1 MRKIES
7 IFTTVSLLAVI
18 IIATGTIWNYTTNKN
33 QTSEY
38 TFPASKFG
46 AFLAAQHAIYI
57 NDFESA
63 EKFTDILSDVDFP
76 IVQSSVYISDFLAGE
91 MPQNA
96 ESLKN
101 EKNMPARIIYDAYL
115 VKNNKWKDFHNRHK
129 ADEAVLLAPLRIWSA
144 IANDWRTNTFKFIDK
159 LSTNKSWKAFVRG
172 QIYAELGD
180 KVKAAEHFEQ
190 VTTDFMNINDYV
202 YLMSFY
208 RHHEM
213 HEKAD
218 NLYEDFTSRPGG
230 MFLTDF
236 ENFPDWSV
244 YSGKTNALAF
254 SLVQNVSHTQIMMY
268 SDLAMLLLRFVQV
281 TAPEFAKT
289 NDTINYYLGQYFYNN
304 TGDFNKHFSKIS
316 VDSPFYPFA
325 QLRIA
330 EKNNDINAIEELLDK
345 SPMFVPAVNKVI
357 AHHTKNGNK
366 STALR
371 IVNDALNNENLS
383 KSGRAYFIKKRAQIN
398 FAFGDL
404 KSAQKDIHT
413 ASETLMVD
421 SEIIS
426 LQAKIWAAQNR
437 ELENAY
443 DYAMGLVRRNPTDI
457 MAWDTLGYVVSVR
470 EGIEVAL
477 ELLERV
483 GEVSETCS
491 SLYENLGDMY
501 AATGDF
507 DKALAA
513 YKRAID
519 LSDDGLTVVP
529 NVEKKIRKLK

>member
-18 IIATGTIWNYTTNKN
+18 VIAGAAIWKHTDTRN
-33 QTSEY
+33 QTVPY

-63 EKFTDILSDVDFP
+63 EKFTDTLAEVEFP
-76 IVQSSVYISDFLAGE
+76 IVQSTVYISDFLAGQL
-91 MPQNA
+91 PANA
-96 ESLKN
+96 ASLKN
-101 EKNMPARIIYDAYL
+101 EKNMAARIIYDAHL
-115 VKNNKWKDFHNRHK
+115 VTNDKWKDFHNRHK
-129 ADEAVLLAPLRIWSA
+129 TDDSALLAPLRIWSA

-159 LSTNKSWKAFVRG
+159 LPTNQSWKSFVRG

-180 KVKAAEHFEQ
+180 TSKAAKHFAQ
-190 VTTDFMNINDYV
+190 VTTDFMNINDYI

-208 RHHEM
+208 NHHKM
-213 HEKAD
+213 HENARTLHD
-218 NLYEDFTSRPGG
+218 DFTSRPGG
-230 MFLTDF
+230 MFMADF
-236 ENFPDWSV
+236 KNFPDWSIF
-244 YSGKTNALAF
+244 SGKTNALAF
-254 SLVQNVSHTQIMMY
+254 SLIQNVSHTQIMIY

-289 NDTINYYLGQYFYNN
+289 NNALDYYLGQYFYSNV
-304 TGDFNKHFSKIS
+304 GDYDKYFSKIS
-316 VDSPFYPFA
+316 ADSPFYPFA
-325 QLRIA
+325 RLRIA
-330 EKNNDINAIEELLDK
+330 EKNNDINTIEQILDEY
-345 SPMFVPAVNKVI
+345 PMFVPAVSKVI
-357 AHHTKNGNK
+357 AHHIKNGNK
-366 STALR
+366 NAALR
-371 IVNDALNNENLS
+371 IVKDALSNENLGDA
-383 KSGRAYFIKKRAQIN
+383 GRAFFIKLRAQIN
-398 FAFGDL
+398 FAFGDI
-404 KSAQKDIHT
+404 KGAQKDIRE
-413 ASETLMVD
+413 ASETQMID
-421 SEIIS
+421 GEIIS

-443 DYAMGLVRRNPTDI
+443 DYAMGLVRQNPTDI
-457 MAWDTLGYVVSVR
+457 LAWDTLGYVVSVR
-470 EGIEVAL
+470 EGVEVAL

-483 GEVSETCS
+483 GEVAETCS
-491 SLYENLGDMY
+491 SLYVNLGDMY
-501 AATGDF
+501 AATGDI

>member
-18 IIATGTIWNYTTNKN
+18 VIAGGAIWEHADSRN
-33 QTSEY
+33 QTVPY
-38 TFPASKFG
+38 TFPATKFG

-63 EKFTDILSDVDFP
+63 EKFTDTLAGVEFP
-76 IVQSSVYISDFLAGE
+76 IVQSTVYISDFLAGQL
-91 MPQNA
+91 PANA
-96 ESLKN
+96 TSLKN
-101 EKNMPARIIYDAYL
+101 EKSMPARIIYDAYL
-115 VKNNKWKDFHNRHK
+115 VTNDKWKDFHTRHK
-129 ADEAVLLAPLRIWSA
+129 TDDSALLAPLRIWSA

-159 LSTNKSWKAFVRG
+159 LPTNQSWKSFVRG

-180 KVKAAEHFEQ
+180 ASKAAEHFAQ
-190 VTTDFMNINDYV
+190 VTTDFMNINDYM

-208 RHHEM
+208 NHHKM
-213 HEKAD
+213 HKNARALHD
-218 NLYEDFTSRPGG
+218 DFTSRPGG
-230 MFLTDF
+230 MFMADF
-236 ENFPDWSV
+236 ENFPDWLI

-254 SLVQNVSHTQIMMY
+254 SLIQNVSHTQIMMY

-289 NDTINYYLGQYFYNN
+289 NNALDYYLGQYFYSNV
-304 TGDFNKHFSKIS
+304 GDHDKYFSKIS
-316 VDSPFYPFA
+316 ADSPFYPFA
-325 QLRIA
+325 RLRTA
-330 EKNNDINAIEELLDK
+330 EKNNDINTIEQILDEY
-345 SPMFVPAVNKVI
+345 PMFVPAVSKVI
-357 AHHTKNGNK
+357 AHHIKNGNK
-366 STALR
+366 NAALR
-371 IVNDALNNENLS
+371 IVKDALSNENLGDA
-383 KSGRAYFIKKRAQIN
+383 GRAFFIKLRAQIN
-398 FAFGDL
+398 FAFGDV
-404 KSAQKDIHT
+404 KSAQKDIHEV
-413 ASETLMVD
+413 SETQMID
-421 SEIIS
+421 GEIIS

-443 DYAMGLVRRNPTDI
+443 DYAMGLVRQNPTDI
-457 MAWDTLGYVVSVR
+457 LAWDTLGYVVSVR
-470 EGIEVAL
+470 EGVEVAL

-483 GEVSETCS
+483 GEVAETCS
-491 SLYENLGDMY
+491 SLYVNLGDMY
-501 AATGDF
+501 AATGDI